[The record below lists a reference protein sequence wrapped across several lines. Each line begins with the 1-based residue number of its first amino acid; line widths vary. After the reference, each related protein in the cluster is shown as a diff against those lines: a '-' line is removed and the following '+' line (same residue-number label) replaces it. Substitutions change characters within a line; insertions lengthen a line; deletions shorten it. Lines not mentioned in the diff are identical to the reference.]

1 MGKLK
6 KTYTKMKL
14 LFLILLL
21 GVLYTRALI
30 KLHMMLSQVVQP
42 NLHLLNVICPRTE
55 DADQTLEK
63 PSAQL
68 VTVQNGGGVVHPLF
82 TSQLIKLHMMPS
94 QLVPPRRSSRR
105 SSRRSLLRSQP
116 LQSATFQRTEDA
128 DQNTETLSAHLDIV
142 QNGGG
147 AVPQLYTRALT
158 KPNMTPNQLVPPRRP
173 SRRSSRSQRSRSPLR
188 RRLPRNQRLLSRS
201 QRSRSPLKRRL
212 PRSQRSRSPLR
223 RRSPRSQRSRSLLK
237 RRLLPRRLSRR
248 PPRRLSSQRLRSL
261 LKRRLLPRRLSRRLS
276 RRLPLRRS

>member
-55 DADQTLEK
+55 DADQNSETL
-63 PSAQL
+63 SAHL
-68 VTVQNGGGVVHPLF
+68 DIVQNGGGAVP
-82 TSQLIKLHMMPS
+82 QLYTRALTKSNMTPN
-94 QLVPPRRSSRR
+94 QLVPPRRPSRR
-105 SSRRSLLRSQP
+105 SRSLLKRSQLQSQHQRSQP

-142 QNGGG
+142 QNG
-147 AVPQLYTRALT
+147 
-158 KPNMTPNQLVPPRRP
+158 
-173 SRRSSRSQRSRSPLR
+173 
-188 RRLPRNQRLLSRS
+188 
-201 QRSRSPLKRRL
+201 
-212 PRSQRSRSPLR
+212 
-223 RRSPRSQRSRSLLK
+223 
-237 RRLLPRRLSRR
+237 
-248 PPRRLSSQRLRSL
+248 
-261 LKRRLLPRRLSRRLS
+261 
-276 RRLPLRRS
+276 

>member
-42 NLHLLNVICPRTE
+42 NLHLSNVICPRTE

-82 TSQLIKLHMMPS
+82 TSKLIKLHMMPS

-105 SSRRSLLRSQP
+105 SSRRSPLRSQP

-158 KPNMTPNQLVPPRRP
+158 KPHMTPNQLVPPRRP
-173 SRRSSRSQRSRSPLR
+173 SRRSSRRLLP
-188 RRLPRNQRLLSRS
+188 RRLSR
-201 QRSRSPLKRRL
+201 RPPRRL
-212 PRSQRSRSPLR
+212 S
-223 RRSPRSQRSRSLLK
+223 SQRSRSLLK

-248 PPRRLSSQRLRSL
+248 PPRRLSRSFLQRSQRSRSL
-261 LKRRLLPRRLSRRLS
+261 FI
-276 RRLPLRRS
+276 RLP

>member
-55 DADQTLEK
+55 DADQN
-63 PSAQL
+63 S
-68 VTVQNGGGVVHPLF
+68 
-82 TSQLIKLHMMPS
+82 
-94 QLVPPRRSSRR
+94 
-105 SSRRSLLRSQP
+105 
-116 LQSATFQRTEDA
+116 
-128 DQNTETLSAHLDIV
+128 ETLSAHLDIV

-158 KPNMTPNQLVPPRRP
+158 RANMTPSQLVPPRRP

-201 QRSRSPLKRRL
+201 QRSRSPLKRRSARRL
-212 PRSQRSRSPLR
+212 SRSQRSRSPLK
-223 RRSPRSQRSRSLLK
+223 RRSPRSQRSRSPLK
-237 RRLLPRRLSRR
+237 RR
-248 PPRRLSSQRLRSL
+248 
-261 LKRRLLPRRLSRRLS
+261 LPRRLSRRLP
-276 RRLPLRRS
+276 RRLSSQR